1 MMSNAAKCFDILAIN
16 FVILSN
22 YFDVPARLFFRLYLV
37 KFLDSSA
44 KLLFQKLR
52 LGKLLFCI
60 VTCYT
65 LFIEKILLNYYLLLF
80 DFIFTHYK

>member
-65 LFIEKILLNYYLLLF
+65 LFIEKIIIKLLF
-80 DFIFTHYK
+80 VIF